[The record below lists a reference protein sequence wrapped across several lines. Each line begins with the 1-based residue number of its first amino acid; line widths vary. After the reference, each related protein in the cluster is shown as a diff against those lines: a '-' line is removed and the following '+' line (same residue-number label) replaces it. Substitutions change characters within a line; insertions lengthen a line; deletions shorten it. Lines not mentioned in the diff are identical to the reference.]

1 MLEVPGG
8 LTEKGNEIPSIWIS
22 SSNEVSFEL
31 ISSELLELNKRFF
44 TSFQINRESKIDKRI
59 S

>member
-44 TSFQINRESKIDKRI
+44 TSFQINRES
-59 S
+59 